1 MADSEDALL
10 LQRRARR
17 RLVGAIALVVLTV
30 IVLPIVF
37 DKEKPPERQ
46 DLVLQI
52 PSQDAGRF
60 NSRVLAPEAAP
71 KAEPAPAAPPA
82 KPEPAA
88 PPAKPEP
95 AAEAPKA
102 APAESRER
110 FVVLLGAYSDRNL
123 KQLEAKISTAGYR
136 SFTEKV
142 PNKAGQL
149 RLRAGP
155 FPTRAAADAATEKLK
170 TQGFA
175 DAVVRQEP

>member
-1 MADSEDALL
+1 LADSEDAIL

-17 RLVGAIALVVLTV
+17 RLVGAIALVVFTV

-52 PSQDAGRF
+52 PSQDAPRF
-60 NSRVLAPEAAP
+60 SAKVQPAPPSAPAEKAPPVELPPAVEQKEAAP
-71 KAEPAPAAPPA
+71 PKPAPEQTKQAAP
-82 KPEPAA
+82 
-88 PPAKPEP
+88 
-95 AAEAPKA
+95 
-102 APAESRER
+102 R
-110 FVVLLGAYSDRNL
+110 FVVALGAYSERNM
-123 KQLEAKISTAGYR
+123 KQLSTKISSAGYR

-142 PNKAGQL
+142 PNKADQL

-155 FPTRAAADAATEKLK
+155 FPTRAAAEEARDRLK
-170 TQGFA
+170 SHGFS